1 MISSHGWKALTKAGS
16 TSPTQRQKWLLAGS
30 NNPGPQVVTATTPPG
45 RTRRQ
50 ISRRNAVISAAK
62 NTPKTQTTA
71 SKPPS
76 GSLVRVASP
85 DRELDV
91 GQPFVRRPGPGQLKQ
106 RRLHIYAE
114 HTPRGSHGAGS
125 RDRRRPGAAAQVEH
139 HAAGRQPQPRHRRGA
154 EPVPE
159 AQRGL
164 PVVIGRG
171 SVGASRPV
179 IVITCQQP
187 RSRRAGRDPC
197 PPAAARQPQER
208 AQCRPVP
215 PDRRC
220 EPHRTRPGRVASAM
234 GACPPSANPRSLI
247 STWPAWPSRYAA
259 AGIAPPRLSQR
270 SSVFALDRLDRHI
283 HLCGQPAAPMVS
295 PSPEIDNPSG
305 QPKNVTHRTR

>member
-1 MISSHGWKALTKAGS
+1 MPFRPDQWRATISVGQILGRVPKASPGLLRPLGRPEHHVGPQRRDLMGAQPGQQVLADAVLVLGAEGIDGGQVAGPEHHIPEPVRMLQVMLAGRGHHGRVRHPGPGEQPGQGRRGGDLVPRVEGLDQAGS

-62 NTPKTQTTA
+62 NTPKTQTNA

-106 RRLHIYAE
+106 RRRHIYAE

-171 SVGASRPV
+171 SVGASRPL
-179 IVITCQQP
+179 
-187 RSRRAGRDPC
+187 
-197 PPAAARQPQER
+197 
-208 AQCRPVP
+208 
-215 PDRRC
+215 
-220 EPHRTRPGRVASAM
+220 RV
-234 GACPPSANPRSLI
+234 RH
-247 STWPAWPSRYAA
+247 
-259 AGIAPPRLSQR
+259 PPRISEK
-270 SSVFALDRLDRHI
+270 FY
-283 HLCGQPAAPMVS
+283 LC
-295 PSPEIDNPSG
+295 
-305 QPKNVTHRTR
+305 

>member
-106 RRLHIYAE
+106 RRRYIHAE

-171 SVGASRPV
+171 SVGASR
-179 IVITCQQP
+179 
-187 RSRRAGRDPC
+187 
-197 PPAAARQPQER
+197 
-208 AQCRPVP
+208 
-215 PDRRC
+215 
-220 EPHRTRPGRVASAM
+220 
-234 GACPPSANPRSLI
+234 L
-247 STWPAWPSRYAA
+247 
-259 AGIAPPRLSQR
+259 
-270 SSVFALDRLDRHI
+270 ALDRLDRHI

-305 QPKNVTHRTR
+305 QPKNVTHRTRLTRRTGSRPFSPNEPAFHPRGNSAPWPGPPNSHTPCTKTLKRAGRGGLPGRPGGSGPRHYLRKGRSPR